1 MENNQKFEQ
10 IIKIIGLIILALI
23 LTSIV
28 VRLLPA
34 IFRLIVFVVVL
45 ACLYYGYTKYY
56 KKEKIEEETKEED

>member
-10 IIKIIGLIILALI
+10 IIKIIGLIILALVI
-23 LTSIV
+23 TSVV

-45 ACLYYGYTKYY
+45 VGLYYGYTKYY
-56 KKEKIEEETKEED
+56 KKENVKKEKEED